1 MGKCKWTYE
10 TCLEEAKKY
19 TKYNDFQRK
28 SHRACEKAIKNGW
41 DCEYYWLE
49 RKHIWDKEEVISLAS
64 EYKKY
69 KDFCVENQ
77 GAYFAARNGGYTEEI
92 KKIFISHKEL
102 VANDFFAK
110 LETKFP
116 NHFDISKVNY
126 INSTT
131 EIDLIC
137 KKCGHV
143 FHVKPVNVLQG
154 DMICKHCVQIERT
167 NIIKEKFG
175 KDLNVEWKSD
185 SVRLLCVKDTDGNV
199 ICDGS
204 YEDLIRRNT
213 IIKKEYIENY
223 YEILKPFADEANVE
237 ILEPHKIINGNTRFK
252 YKNKNTGLI
261 SETTFYSQQ
270 KNGFKFSSRTLIKD
284 CISIIKQHAEK
295 ENISI
300 INDISVLK
308 NQKDILHLKCNICG
322 YEWETAVNAFK
333 NQINSGC
340 AKCKNKIKYSTNEV
354 IDKFKK
360 VHGNKYNYSKVEY
373 INSGK
378 EVCIIC
384 PTHGEFFQ
392 KPYNHWKGYG
402 CPKCNVGFNIN
413 DKLSL
418 LESVDLENM
427 SDHQLIELIGQN
439 ILPRE
444 FKILTK
450 SEGGSKERKNDIKKL
465 KDKLSDR
472 TKTDEEKEEEIN
484 REVDELEQTE
494 KTVEIIDETN
504 GESAEIDKYN
514 LPELTTQE
522 LKTYDK
528 YFVSYGEKNA
538 YISKESI
545 NKIWNCVLS
554 DNDYI
559 DTVAELQK
567 NCGEWLKYIINTFL
581 EEYRIVNQE
590 QVTEDYKFEYEP
602 SLMQKLMSYRIATN
616 PYYGNWCGTGA
627 GKTNAFLIASRR
639 IDARVTVCV
648 CPNSV
653 VDTIRKSIIAVY
665 PNSNIVIINSVDD
678 IIPYDRNKFNYIIFN
693 YEKFSQP
700 YSQEMVEKLVSLN
713 KIDFICFD
721 EVHRTKNTE
730 SSTNQNLTNLRVL
743 ANKYNENLKVLG
755 MTATPLINN
764 LGEVRSLLELITGT
778 SFGEIIPNTK
788 NTINNIHNAYKYL
801 MLYGFRFVPDYN
813 ITCKEEKIKII
824 NDELTEQLV
833 NFKNS
838 DVNDIEGLFV
848 TCKYNSI
855 KKYITN
861 RTIIYTQFI
870 KKLVPNIKRE
880 LKNDGI
886 SFREYTGEIDSEER
900 NQIITDFGEHKFD
913 VILAS
918 SPITTGVDG
927 LQKYCD
933 NIIIMSLPWTNAE
946 YTQLIGR
953 INRQGSNFK
962 QVNIIIPQVFIR
974 LNDGDMWSWDEK
986 RYRIIKNKR
995 TLSDAVVDGRFASIF
1010 NLNRKKLL
1018 NDAIESLKNGITDF
1032 AVKRKEINTNYS
1044 IEIQTKEYK
1053 ESIVNSIHQKANT
1066 STSFHMNEYFT
1077 SNPNKWKEYHKI
1089 REENKKSWTEDPLD
1103 VIAEKLNKN
1112 TNQTI
1117 ADLGCGMNQLKNKVK
1132 GFSKWYSFDHYSD
1145 DDTVIKA
1152 DISNLEEY
1160 LCDNTIDSAVFC
1172 MSLWGTNYMDYI
1184 KEAYRY
1190 MKLGGIMYVVEPKD
1204 KVNQAELIGG
1214 ATQFGF
1220 EIISIEFERNG
1231 KTYLEFKKVK

>member
-1 MGKCKWTYE
+1 MKKNTQDWINEAIKIHGDKYDYSKVKYVNARTKVCIICPEHGEFWQRASLHQMGSGCPKCSQNNVHLKQ
-10 TCLEEAKKY
+10 
-19 TKYNDFQRK
+19 KYNTELFIQ
-28 SHRACEKAIKNGW
+28 KAKEIHG
-41 DCEYYWLE
+41 
-49 RKHIWDKEEVISLAS
+49 DK
-64 EYKKY
+64 YDY
-69 KDFCVENQ
+69 
-77 GAYFAARNGGYTEEI
+77 
-92 KKIFISHKEL
+92 
-102 VANDFFAK
+102 
-110 LETKFP
+110 
-116 NHFDISKVNY
+116 SKVEY
-126 INSTT
+126 VNSTT
-131 EIDLIC
+131 KVCIIC
-137 KKCGHV
+137 PEHGEFWQTPSSH
-143 FHVKPVNVLQG
+143 LQG
-154 DMICKHCVQIERT
+154 QGCRNC
-167 NIIKEKFG
+167 G
-175 KDLNVEWKSD
+175 
-185 SVRLLCVKDTDGNV
+185 
-199 ICDGS
+199 
-204 YEDLIRRNT
+204 IRKCNAKT
-213 IIKKEYIENY
+213 F
-223 YEILKPFADEANVE
+223 ILKAK
-237 ILEPHKIINGNTRFK
+237 KIHGDK
-252 YKNKNTGLI
+252 Y
-261 SETTFYSQQ
+261 
-270 KNGFKFSSRTLIKD
+270 D
-284 CISIIKQHAEK
+284 
-295 ENISI
+295 
-300 INDISVLK
+300 
-308 NQKDILHLKCNICG
+308 
-322 YEWETAVNAFK
+322 
-333 NQINSGC
+333 
-340 AKCKNKIKYSTNEV
+340 
-354 IDKFKK
+354 
-360 VHGNKYNYSKVEY
+360 YSKVEY
-373 INSGK
+373 IDTRTK
-378 EVCIIC
+378 VCIIC
-384 PTHGEFFQ
+384 PEHGEFWQ
-392 KPYNHWKGYG
+392 LPLNHLKGKG
-402 CPKCNVGFNIN
+402 CPICSNGLKWTKETCLQEAKKYNTSKEFLDNNPSAWGYAYRNNILKKCIWFVDGTIKWTYETVLEESKKYTTIKDFRSNSNGAYGVAVEKHWIDDFYWLLRKKHKNGFWNYETSFIEAKKYVYLNDFEKNSPVCLQTARDNGWIKDYTWLIYKNRNIFN
-413 DKLSL
+413 KLSL

-427 SDHQLIELIGQN
+427 SDHQLIELIGQD

-450 SEGGSKERKNDIKKL
+450 SEGGSIERKNDIKKL
-465 KDKLSDR
+465 KDELSDR

-504 GESAEIDKYN
+504 GESTEIDKYN

-665 PNSNIVIINSVDD
+665 PNSNIVIVNSVDD

-778 SFGEIIPNTK
+778 SFAEIIPNTK

-886 SFREYTGEIDSEER
+886 SFREYTGEIDAEER

-1132 GFSKWYSFDHYSD
+1132 GFSKWYSFDHYSE

-1152 DISNLEEY
+1152 DISNLKEY

>member
-10 TCLEEAKKY
+10 SCLEEAKKYTSVKEFRKFSPSAYSKSCKESWITKYTWLVRQKLRNNSWDEKSCFNEAKKYKTTTDFRKKCVSAYDVARRNGWIDNYDWMEIITINHKNTWTKDKCIEESKKYNTKSEFWKHSRSAYNAANKNKWLSEFVWLRQGDKWAYDSCLEEAKKYTTLTEFQKKCGGAYNKARKKGWLNDYTWFEIKWQVKWNYDTCLEEAKKY
-19 TKYNDFQRK
+19 NSRTEFSNNNVSAYDVAR
-28 SHRACEKAIKNGW
+28 KNGW
-41 DCEYYWLE
+41 LNDYTWFEQ
-49 RKHIWDKEEVISLAS
+49 
-64 EYKKY
+64 KY
-69 KDFCVENQ
+69 FYNEN
-77 GAYFAARNGGYTEEI
+77 
-92 KKIFISHKEL
+92 
-102 VANDFFAK
+102 
-110 LETKFP
+110 
-116 NHFDISKVNY
+116 
-126 INSTT
+126 
-131 EIDLIC
+131 
-137 KKCGHV
+137 
-143 FHVKPVNVLQG
+143 
-154 DMICKHCVQIERT
+154 
-167 NIIKEKFG
+167 
-175 KDLNVEWKSD
+175 
-185 SVRLLCVKDTDGNV
+185 
-199 ICDGS
+199 
-204 YEDLIRRNT
+204 
-213 IIKKEYIENY
+213 
-223 YEILKPFADEANVE
+223 
-237 ILEPHKIINGNTRFK
+237 
-252 YKNKNTGLI
+252 
-261 SETTFYSQQ
+261 
-270 KNGFKFSSRTLIKD
+270 
-284 CISIIKQHAEK
+284 
-295 ENISI
+295 
-300 INDISVLK
+300 
-308 NQKDILHLKCNICG
+308 
-322 YEWETAVNAFK
+322 
-333 NQINSGC
+333 
-340 AKCKNKIKYSTNEV
+340 
-354 IDKFKK
+354 
-360 VHGNKYNYSKVEY
+360 
-373 INSGK
+373 
-378 EVCIIC
+378 
-384 PTHGEFFQ
+384 
-392 KPYNHWKGYG
+392 
-402 CPKCNVGFNIN
+402 
-413 DKLSL
+413 KLSL

-427 SDHQLIELIGQN
+427 SDHQLIELIGQD

-465 KDKLSDR
+465 KDELADS

-484 REVDELEQTE
+484 KEIDELEQTE
-494 KTVEIIDETN
+494 KTVETIDETN
-504 GESAEIDKYN
+504 GKSSEIDKYN

-554 DNDYI
+554 DEKYI
-559 DTVAELQK
+559 AQLVPLK
-567 NCGEWLKYIINTFL
+567 INCGEWLKYIIDTFL
-581 EEYRIVNQE
+581 EEYRLVKQE
-590 QVTEDYKFEYEP
+590 QVTEGYKFEYEP

-665 PNSNIVIINSVDD
+665 PNSNIVIIKSIND
-678 IIPYDRNKFNYIIFN
+678 IVSYDRSQYNYIIFN
-693 YEKFSQP
+693 YEKFSQT

-743 ANKYNENLKVLG
+743 ANKYNEKLKVLG

-764 LGEVRSLLELITGT
+764 LGEVRNLLELITGT
-778 SFGEIIPNTK
+778 SFAEIIPNTN

-813 ITCKEEKIKII
+813 ITCKEEKIKIV

-861 RTIIYTQFI
+861 KTIIYTQFI

-1032 AVKRKEINTNYS
+1032 AVKRKEIGTNYS

-1089 REENKKSWTEDPLD
+1089 REENKKNWVEDPLD

-1112 TNQTI
+1112 TNQII
-1117 ADLGCGMNQLKNKVK
+1117 ADLGCGMNQLKDKVK
-1132 GFSKWYSFDHYSD
+1132 GFSKWYSFDHYSE

-1152 DISNLEEY
+1152 DISNLKEY

-1190 MKLGGIMYVVEPKD
+1190 MKIGGIMYIVEPKD

-1220 EIISIEFERNG
+1220 EIISIDIERNG
-1231 KTYLEFKKVK
+1231 KTYLEFKKKKVK